1 MHVEHQDRELRE
13 IENTMMQHT
22 YSDIM
27 SLEPCFD
34 PAERGYCTRDWQG
47 TALDVLRHPNVTA
60 QDKLWLVLREDW
72 IPAPV
77 LHEFACR
84 CAERALA
91 LVDTP
96 DPRSVEAIATKR
108 AWLRGE
114 ATDDELAAAQD
125 AALAAAQD
133 AVLAAVQAAAWDAAQ
148 AAARAAQD
156 AAWAARDAARS
167 AAWAAAQDAA
177 WAAWAAAWDAAWDT
191 AWDAARAAQV
201 DLLIALLAPVE
212 A

>member
-1 MHVEHQDRELRE
+1 
-13 IENTMMQHT
+13 MMQHT

-27 SLEPCFD
+27 SLNPCCD

-60 QDKLWLVLREDW
+60 QDKLWLVLRESW

-84 CAERALA
+84 CAEWAFA
-91 LVDTP
+91 LVGGA

-108 AWLRGE
+108 RWLRGE

-125 AALAAAQD
+125 AAR
-133 AVLAAVQAAAWDAAQ
+133 AAAWGAARTT
-148 AAARAAQD
+148 AWGAARAAQD
-156 AAWAARDAARS
+156 AARTAALNAALAASQDAARPAAWEAAWEAALA
-167 AAWAAAQDAA
+167 AAWAAAQAA
-177 WAAWAAAWDAAWDT
+177 TRIAARA
-191 AWDAARAAQV
+191 AARAAQV
-201 DLLIALLAPVE
+201 EQLIALLATVE

>member
-1 MHVEHQDRELRE
+1 
-13 IENTMMQHT
+13 MMQVHT
-22 YSDIM
+22 YDDIM
-27 SLEPCFD
+27 ALDPCLD
-34 PAERGYCTRDWQG
+34 PAARGYCTRDWQG

-60 QDKLWLVLREDW
+60 QDKLWVVLREDW

-84 CAERALA
+84 CAEQALA
-91 LVDTP
+91 LVEAP
-96 DPRSVEAIATKR
+96 DPRSVAAIATKR

-114 ATDDELAAAQD
+114 ATDDELAAA
-125 AALAAAQD
+125 
-133 AVLAAVQAAAWDAAQ
+133 WD
-148 AAARAAQD
+148 
-156 AAWAARDAARS
+156 

-177 WAAWAAAWDAAWDT
+177 WAAWDAARAAAFAAAWDAAWDAAGDAAWAA
-191 AWDAARAAQV
+191 AWDAAWAAAWDAASAAAWDAQV

>member
-1 MHVEHQDRELRE
+1 
-13 IENTMMQHT
+13 MMQHT
-22 YSDIM
+22 YDEIM
-27 SLEPCFD
+27 LLEPCFD

-60 QDKLWLVLREDW
+60 QDKLWLVLRESW

-77 LHEFACR
+77 LHEFACQ

-96 DPRSVEAIATKR
+96 DPRSVAAIATKR

-114 ATDDELAAAQD
+114 ATDDELATAQD

-133 AVLAAVQAAAWDAAQ
+133 AAEVAAE
-148 AAARAAQD
+148 AAARA
-156 AAWAARDAARS
+156 

-177 WAAWAAAWDAAWDT
+177 WAAWAAAWDT
-191 AWDAARAAQV
+191 AWDAAWDAA
-201 DLLIALLAPVE
+201 
-212 A
+212 

>member
-1 MHVEHQDRELRE
+1 
-13 IENTMMQHT
+13 MMQHT
-22 YSDIM
+22 YGDIM

-47 TALDVLRHPNVTA
+47 TALDVLRHQNVTA
-60 QDKLWLVLREDW
+60 QDKLWVVLRESW

-84 CAERALA
+84 CAEWALA
-91 LVDTP
+91 LVGGT

-108 AWLRGE
+108 RWLRGE

-125 AALAAAQD
+125 AAWAATQD
-133 AVLAAVQAAAWDAAQ
+133 AAEVAAE
-148 AAARAAQD
+148 AAARAAAWAATQA
-156 AAWAARDAARS
+156 AAWAALAAARA
-167 AAWAAAQDAA
+167 AAWAAAQDATQ
-177 WAAWAAAWDAAWDT
+177 DAT
-191 AWDAARAAQV
+191 WDAARDAQV

>member
-1 MHVEHQDRELRE
+1 
-13 IENTMMQHT
+13 MMQVHT
-22 YSDIM
+22 YDDIM
-27 SLEPCFD
+27 ALDPCFD
-34 PAERGYCTRDWQG
+34 PAARGYCTLDWQG
-47 TALDVLRHPNVTA
+47 TALDVLRHSSARA
-60 QDKLWLVLREDW
+60 QDKLWVVLREDW

-77 LHEFACR
+77 LHEFACQ

-96 DPRSVEAIATKR
+96 DPRSVAAIATKR

-125 AALAAAQD
+125 AAQD
-133 AVLAAVQAAAWDAAQ
+133 
-148 AAARAAQD
+148 AARAA
-156 AAWAARDAARS
+156 AW
-167 AAWAAAQDAA
+167 
-177 WAAWAAAWDAAWDT
+177 
-191 AWDAARAAQV
+191 AAQV

>member
-1 MHVEHQDRELRE
+1 
-13 IENTMMQHT
+13 MQVHT
-22 YSDIM
+22 YDDIM
-27 SLEPCFD
+27 ALEPCFD

-47 TALDVLRHPNVTA
+47 TALDVLRHSSARA
-60 QDKLWLVLREDW
+60 QDKLWVVLREDW

-84 CAERALA
+84 CAEQALA

-96 DPRSVEAIATKR
+96 DPRSVAAVAAKR

-114 ATDDELAAAQD
+114 ATDDELAAAQ
-125 AALAAAQD
+125 
-133 AVLAAVQAAAWDAAQ
+133 AAAWDAAH
-148 AAARAAQD
+148 
-156 AAWAARDAARS
+156 
-167 AAWAAAQDAA
+167 
-177 WAAWAAAWDAAWDT
+177 DAAWD
-191 AWDAARAAQV
+191 AQV

>member
-1 MHVEHQDRELRE
+1 M
-13 IENTMMQHT
+13 
-22 YSDIM
+22 
-27 SLEPCFD
+27 
-34 PAERGYCTRDWQG
+34 
-47 TALDVLRHPNVTA
+47 TA

-133 AVLAAVQAAAWDAAQ
+133 AVLAAVQAAAWGCRQ
-148 AAARAAQD
+148 GRAGRRLGRQG
-156 AAWAARDAARS
+156 RR
-167 AAWAAAQDAA
+167 QVRRMGR
-177 WAAWAAAWDAAWDT
+177 
-191 AWDAARAAQV
+191 RAGCRVGRLGRRLGRRLGHRLGRCQGRTG
-201 DLLIALLAPVE
+201 
-212 A
+212 

>member
-1 MHVEHQDRELRE
+1 
-13 IENTMMQHT
+13 MQVHT
-22 YSDIM
+22 YDDIM
-27 SLEPCFD
+27 ALEPCFD
-34 PAERGYCTRDWQG
+34 PVERGYCTRDWQG

-60 QDKLWLVLREDW
+60 QDKLWVVLREDW

-84 CAERALA
+84 CAEQALA
-91 LVDTP
+91 LVEAP
-96 DPRSVEAIATKR
+96 DPRSVEAIATNR

-133 AVLAAVQAAAWDAAQ
+133 AAWAARDAALAAWDAALAAW
-148 AAARAAQD
+148 AAARAAWAAALAAAQD
-156 AAWAARDAARS
+156 AAWAARDAA
-167 AAWAAAQDAA
+167 W
-177 WAAWAAAWDAAWDT
+177 
-191 AWDAARAAQV
+191 AAQV